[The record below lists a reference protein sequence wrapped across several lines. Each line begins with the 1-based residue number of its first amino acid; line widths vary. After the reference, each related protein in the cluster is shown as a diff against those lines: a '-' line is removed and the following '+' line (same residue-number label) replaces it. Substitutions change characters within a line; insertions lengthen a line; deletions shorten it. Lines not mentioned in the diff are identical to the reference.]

1 MTIKRLAQSLID
13 KNDTSSPPLQVVT
26 HSSYILI
33 KGRKRQA
40 RANLNQQT
48 KIKNHR
54 KHIVTVIFLL
64 LNTCA
69 KAENSYKRFWCERRD
84 LNPHARRRQ
93 ILNLVRLPFR
103 HSRKRFAEINRVQ
116 RVCDYCILRIHHP
129 SIFGVIEPFNL
140 RAYLPHLLFISHSN
154 KKHLFYFSII

>member
-1 MTIKRLAQSLID
+1 M
-13 KNDTSSPPLQVVT
+13 
-26 HSSYILI
+26 
-33 KGRKRQA
+33 
-40 RANLNQQT
+40 
-48 KIKNHR
+48 
-54 KHIVTVIFLL
+54 IFLP
-64 LNTCA
+64 LNTCT
-69 KAENSYKRFWCERRD
+69 KAENLCKRFWCERRD

-154 KKHLFYFSII
+154 KNHLFYFFIIWQKKRQSFLCRVGGWIIIIHMTWLTKEGREYCSLSVSSSQGDGCNKT